1 MLTLLFMVAFTLTD
15 RITEYH
21 FLFEV
26 ETCVGRERATVANW
40 KGIPCFKSID
50 SKFMTFI
57 IEFKEKNGFYL
68 LSELLYHTKGTLT
81 LTCLQFSTDI
91 LSFHHQFDNNFF
103 LFYLFLCIFHK
114 ML

>member
-1 MLTLLFMVAFTLTD
+1 MVAFTLTD
-15 RITEYH
+15 RITIRIS

-40 KGIPCFKSID
+40 KGIPCFMSID

-57 IEFKEKNGFYL
+57 IEFREKNGFYL
-68 LSELLYHTKGTLT
+68 SFELLKDTNATLT

-91 LSFHHQFDNNFF
+91 LSFHHQNDNNFF
-103 LFYLFLCIFHK
+103 LF
-114 ML
+114 